1 MWLLAKVG
9 QRDQTVRSAMEKP
22 SFIGVGPEKTGTTWI
37 YSQLKDHLDVY
48 LTPAKERRY
57 FWVKY
62 HFPN

>member
-1 MWLLAKVG
+1 
-9 QRDQTVRSAMEKP
+9 MEKP